1 MEIDKKIGEL
11 STQNKQL
18 KFEINEIEE
27 LLLQKE
33 ELLNKVNGALEL
45 ANIIKN
51 ELENKTPAKGSKKD
65 A

>member
-11 STQNKQL
+11 NTQNKQL